1 MCIFCCLICSHIYW
15 IIPTTQWENVSTECI
30 YGSMY
35 FLTCTVGHFIYFH
48 MYVYITLK
56 HLGLFMWRSTNHLVY
71 YCLILYVQ
79 QEFYW
84 YTHISCF
91 NSNQTYCKNYYGL
104 SRIVHYNTQNALNI
118 GLIINV
124 SRYLVLLIKGLPT
137 CTQDIAYDTHWTHCL

>member
-1 MCIFCCLICSHIYW
+1 MSVVVSIYSFTFDISSWKGITIMCIFCCLICSHIYW

-71 YCLILYVQ
+71 YCFISYVQ

-104 SRIVHYNTQNALNI
+104 SRIM
-118 GLIINV
+118 
-124 SRYLVLLIKGLPT
+124 
-137 CTQDIAYDTHWTHCL
+137 HWILDWLSM

>member
-48 MYVYITLK
+48 MCVYITLK
-56 HLGLFMWRSTNHLVY
+56 HLVLFMWRATNHLFY
-71 YCLILYVQ
+71 YCFILYVQ
-79 QEFYW
+79 QELNW
-84 YTHISCF
+84 YIHFFF
-91 NSNQTYCKNYYGL
+91 NCKSNLLYL
-104 SRIVHYNTQNALNI
+104 SWSRIVYYNTQNAMNI

-124 SRYLVLLIKGLPT
+124 CRYLKHLIKSLST
-137 CTQDIAYDTHWTHCL
+137 CKQDIAYDTHWTHCL